1 MANIRK
7 APSGK
12 YAVQVRRHG
21 HSPQFRSFNTLKD
34 AQQWARD
41 IERDMDRGVFV
52 DKSEAEATT
61 LEQALDRYLR
71 EITLNKKGASKEASR
86 INAWKK
92 HPLAKR
98 SMASIKGKDLAT
110 YRDERLKGGAATG
123 TVLRDLSV
131 VSHLFTVA
139 STDWGMGITNPLDHV
154 RKPKPGK
161 ARNRR
166 LEGDE
171 EVRLLTACRQS
182 NNPLLASLVIVAIET
197 GMRLS
202 ELLGLTWAD
211 VNLPRRTVTLKD
223 TKNSD
228 QRVIPLSLIAVTTFE
243 AIPRHLK
250 INRVFY
256 TWGQRS
262 DAIKGAWVRACKRA
276 KITNFNFHDTR
287 HECASRLA
295 PHMPPQTLAKVMGWR
310 SIQMAMRYYNP
321 KEEELLK
328 AIDHA
333 KDRMK
338 AA

>member
-71 EITLNKKGASKEASR
+71 EVTLNKKGASKEASR

-98 SMASIKGKDLAT
+98 SMASIKGKDLAN

-139 STDWGMGITNPLDHV
+139 STNWGMGITNPLDHV
-154 RKPKPGK
+154 RMPKPGK
-161 ARNRR
+161 ARSRR
-166 LEGDE
+166 LVGDE
-171 EVRLLTACRQS
+171 YERLLKACTES
-182 NNPLLASLVIVAIET
+182 TNHFLAPLFVLAVET

-202 ELLGLTWAD
+202 EMLGMKYEDIDKQA
-211 VNLPRRTVTLKD
+211 RTVILHD
-223 TKNSD
+223 TKNGER
-228 QRVIPLSLIAVTTFE
+228 RVVPCRGIPHAFLGHNLATGP
-243 AIPRHLK
+243 A
-250 INRVFY
+250 N
-256 TWGQRS
+256 
-262 DAIKGAWVRACKRA
+262 
-276 KITNFNFHDTR
+276 TR
-287 HECASRLA
+287 FAGYL
-295 PHMPPQTLAKVMGWR
+295 G
-310 SIQMAMRYYNP
+310 
-321 KEEELLK
+321 
-328 AIDHA
+328 
-333 KDRMK
+333 
-338 AA
+338 